1 MYIKGKIIKGKPA
14 FIEKFFLQVMIMLM
28 LFGKKKENNK
38 DKKRPIMPTQVK
50 VVEKKEHFL
59 QVQRTISSYSGYKGS
74 RRKEDDLAIRR
85 RVLEEIDKAREVFT
99 DILEDAYNDGDT
111 KTQGEL
117 KKAMDQLDVF
127 SDEVDLAESGHK
139 YSFFSA
145 QRSVGGGMIKQLT
158 KFDASIIELMNH
170 LVKAAARI
178 QTKYLGKDSSLE
190 AIKEL
195 RKIKQYITTARNEFK
210 NRIELIKKL

>member
-1 MYIKGKIIKGKPA
+1 
-14 FIEKFFLQVMIMLM
+14 M
-28 LFGKKKENNK
+28 LFGDKKKKE
-38 DKKRPIMPTQVK
+38 DGSKRPIMPTRVK

-85 RVLEEIDKAREVFT
+85 RVLEEIDKVREVLT

-111 KTQGEL
+111 KTQQEIR
-117 KKAMDQLDVF
+117 KAQDQLDIF
-127 SDEVDLAESGHK
+127 SDEVDLAEAGHK
-139 YSFFSA
+139 YSFFSP

-158 KFDASIIELMNH
+158 KFDASIIDVMNQ
-170 LVKAAARI
+170 LVKGASRI

-210 NRIELIKKL
+210 NRIEFIKKL